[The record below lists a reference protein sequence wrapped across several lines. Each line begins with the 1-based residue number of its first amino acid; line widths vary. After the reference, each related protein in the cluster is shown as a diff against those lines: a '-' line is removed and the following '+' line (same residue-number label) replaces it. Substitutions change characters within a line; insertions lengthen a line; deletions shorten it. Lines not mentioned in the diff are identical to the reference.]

1 MTERTR
7 APHAHPA
14 EGRRAPE
21 ETADEGELLEE
32 PTPSRWSQIPLRLR
46 VALLVSALGAAL
58 MITGPVL
65 GLVGDQPPA
74 GFAALPLLIV
84 LALLAPLSA
93 LVAVLSGRLLLAS
106 GVLIGFALL
115 APGRALTD
123 LQFARDALLASRPE
137 LMVPTSLAPLTASAG
152 LWLLIA
158 GHVAAA
164 VAGALVAGTAGAEPG
179 SAYAEQLDD
188 TAGPRELIARRYLVG
203 AAIAGAAVVTVGLF
217 RPVFRSRNA
226 FLLAREL
233 MDNPTLVRL
242 GGLVTIGAVA
252 LGLVFATSSAR
263 AATTKGVLLGLLAG
277 LAGVFLPGMV
287 AGQTVDRL
295 EPATEPYYALS
306 AVVVLLV
313 VVFLVL
319 GTHTSV
325 GIPRRLLELHWL
337 HRLAGAFGVL
347 TGIAAIIGGLGTQL
361 VVGASL
367 DQPASY
373 ANRPVV
379 AAGVLV
385 ALLGAALFAGRVA
398 ATVRPAFTVALVSVA
413 VAGAGA
419 LDAAL
424 TGAGALGEAL
434 PGASVRPAVNV
445 GYGVWF
451 TGATMII
458 AVVAAACAGLAG
470 TTERDEV
477 DLTEHGP
484 NRALVIPSAAGVLLA
499 VGAFALPA
507 VRAPGFVA
515 PGIWADFR
523 LTSWGLLLGLLAVV
537 AAAALAPV
545 SRPPRAVALLLGAAG
560 VVGVRLLEFPL
571 TGDRAAAST
580 PGPGTWLALGCF
592 VMLGIA
598 AVVALVSQ
606 LKSE

>member
-32 PTPSRWSQIPLRLR
+32 PTPSRWARIPLRLR
-46 VALLVSALGAAL
+46 VALLLSVLGAAL
-58 MITGPVL
+58 MITGPAL
-65 GLVGDQPPA
+65 GLVDDQPPA

-152 LWLLIA
+152 LWLLVA
-158 GHVAAA
+158 GHLAAA
-164 VAGALVAGTAGAEPG
+164 VAGVLVAGTAGAEPG
-179 SAYAEQLDD
+179 SAYADQLDD

-203 AAIAGAAVVTVGLF
+203 AAIATAAVVTVGLF
-217 RPVFRSRNA
+217 RPIFRSHNA

-263 AATTKGVLLGLLAG
+263 AATTGGVLLGLLAG

-295 EPATEPYYALS
+295 APAAEPFYALA
-306 AVVVLLV
+306 AVVVLLI

-325 GIPRRLLELHWL
+325 GIPRRLLEPRWL
-337 HRLAGAFGVL
+337 HRLAGAFGML
-347 TGIAAIIGGLGTQL
+347 TGVAAILGGLGTQL
-361 VVGASL
+361 VVGAGL

-385 ALLGAALFAGRVA
+385 VLLGAALFAGGVA

-413 VAGAGA
+413 VAGMGA

-424 TGAGALGEAL
+424 TGAGALDEAL
-434 PGASVRPAVNV
+434 PGASVRPSLSV

-451 TGATMII
+451 TGAAMII
-458 AVVAAACAGLAG
+458 AVAAAACAGIAG

-477 DLTEHGP
+477 DLTDRGP
-484 NRALVIPSAAGVLLA
+484 NRFLIIPSAAAVLLA

-507 VRAPGFVA
+507 VRAPDFVA
-515 PGIWADFR
+515 PGIWSDFR

-537 AAAALAPV
+537 AAAGLAPV

-571 TGDRAAAST
+571 TGDRAAQSS